1 MRGEAPYDELS
12 RDKEG
17 ELTLDEFEDALDSF
31 GSVLAD
37 WPDDLAAQAHSLLDS
52 SAEARDAL
60 DLAKTLDGGLDALLS
75 KPVQAPA
82 GLAGRIVAAAAAPRV
97 SADIIQ
103 LPPRVAVLPEP
114 ANDRRAWSPARSS
127 MIAAAA
133 MIVCFAGGF
142 LTVQTVFP
150 GYQQAES
157 VYVSA
162 IYGDLAW

>member
-1 MRGEAPYDELS
+1 MRGEAAYDGVS
-12 RDKEG
+12 RDREG
-17 ELTLDEFEDALDSF
+17 ALTLDEFEDALDSF

-37 WPDDLAAQAHSLLDS
+37 WPDDLAAQAQTLLDS

-60 DLAKTLDGGLDALLS
+60 KLAETLDGGLDALFS
-75 KPVQAPA
+75 KPIQAPV
-82 GLAGRIVAAAAAPRV
+82 GLAGRIMAEVAAPRA

-103 LPPRVAVLPEP
+103 LPPRVAAMPEP

-142 LTVQTVFP
+142 LTVQTVSA
-150 GYQQAES
+150 GYPQAES